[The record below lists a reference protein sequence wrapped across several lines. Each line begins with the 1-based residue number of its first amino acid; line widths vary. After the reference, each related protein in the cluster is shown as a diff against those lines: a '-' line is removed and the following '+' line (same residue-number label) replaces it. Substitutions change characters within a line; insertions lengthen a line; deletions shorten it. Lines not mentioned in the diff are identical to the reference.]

1 MIISDNKRELETTI
15 YTGSYTN
22 IKASLMHF
30 FIERYS
36 DAYKK
41 QLDDLAK
48 VCKKNIKP
56 SADFEDGRRS
66 LILAETAIKSLRS
79 RKFEKVLL

>member
-1 MIISDNKRELETTI
+1 
-15 YTGSYTN
+15 
-22 IKASLMHF
+22 MHF

-36 DAYKK
+36 EAYKI
-41 QLDDLAK
+41 QLNDLAK
-48 VCKKNIKP
+48 LCRTNINP
-56 SADFEDGRRS
+56 SASFEDGRRS